1 MTVKASSVFRAAC
14 LAATFFVA
22 PAMAQ
27 STGPITLLVGYSAGG
42 SADFAARV
50 VAPEIASRL
59 GRTVVVENATG
70 ASGMIALQK
79 LINGKADTNTMYY
92 GGFDTVA
99 VPLANKDV
107 KVDWKS
113 QTIPVSRTVVTSMAF
128 AVLKESPY
136 QDLPS
141 FIAAAKADP
150 ANLTYGTPGI
160 ASAQHFLGEM
170 VSSRAGVKLLHAPYR
185 GGAQVSNDLLGGI
198 LNSAVLT
205 TSTALPFV
213 QQDKIR
219 VLFVSDTARSPQ
231 MPNVPALGEVPG
243 FEGLSLPLW
252 QGIFV
257 KSGTPDEFVKKLEG
271 AIADGL
277 KNPDAQKRYGDAGFV
292 TSPLGGKPFQD
303 FVQAQADAYQK
314 IITDAKITA
323 E

>member
-1 MTVKASSVFRAAC
+1 MTVKASAFRAAC
-14 LAATFFVA
+14 LAASLLAA
-22 PAMAQ
+22 PAAFAQ

-99 VPLANKDV
+99 VPLVNKDV
-107 KVDWKS
+107 KIDWAKE
-113 QTIPVSRTVVTSMAF
+113 TIPVSRTVVTSMAF
-128 AVLKESPY
+128 AVLKDKPY
-136 QDLPS
+136 TDLQA
-141 FIAAAKADP
+141 FVAAAKADP
-150 ANLTYGTPGI
+150 SNLTYGTPGI

-170 VSSRAGVKLLHAPYR
+170 VAARAGVKLLHAPYR

-198 LNSAVLT
+198 LSSAVLT

-219 VLFVSDTARSPQ
+219 VLFVSDTTRSPQ
-231 MPNVPALGEVPG
+231 LPNVPALSEIPG
-243 FEGLSLPLW
+243 FEGLSLPLC
-252 QGIFV
+252 GRAF
-257 KSGTPDEFVKKLEG
+257 S
-271 AIADGL
+271 
-277 KNPDAQKRYGDAGFV
+277 
-292 TSPLGGKPFQD
+292 
-303 FVQAQADAYQK
+303 
-314 IITDAKITA
+314 
-323 E
+323 

>member
-1 MTVKASSVFRAAC
+1 MFRAAC
-14 LAATFFVA
+14 LATSLLAA
-22 PAMAQ
+22 PAAFAQ
-27 STGPITLLVGYSAGG
+27 SSGPITLLVGYSAGG

-50 VAPEIASRL
+50 IASEIASRI

-79 LINGKADTNTMYY
+79 LVNSKADTNTMYY

-99 VPLANKDV
+99 VPLVNKDV
-107 KVDWKS
+107 KIDWRQ

-136 QDLPS
+136 TDLAT
-141 FIAAAKADP
+141 FVAAAKADP
-150 ANLTYGTPGI
+150 SNLTYGTPGI

-170 VSSRAGVKLLHAPYR
+170 ISSRATIKLLHAPYR

-219 VLFVSDTARSPQ
+219 VLFVSDAARSSQLPD
-231 MPNVPALGEVPG
+231 VPALSEVPG

-257 KSGTPDEFVKKLEG
+257 KSGTPDDFVKKLEI
-271 AIADGL
+271 AIAEGL
-277 KNPDAQKRYGDAGFV
+277 KSPEAQKRYAAAGFS
-292 TSPLGGKPFQD
+292 TSPLGGKAFQD
-303 FVQAQADAYQK
+303 FVQAQADAYQT
-314 IITDAKITA
+314 IITEAKITA